1 MATAVRTG
9 ETHGAA
15 GAPCAWPALDSFE
28 ETARKA
34 RRALAG
40 AGLATEEFTAG
51 ASLEVRR
58 HPLTA
63 VGLATAAGVFTGCL
77 FGLAAGWYLTR
88 SK

>member
-9 ETHGAA
+9 ETPGSS
-15 GAPCAWPALDSFE
+15 GAPCAWPDLESFE

-34 RRALAG
+34 RRAIAGARHATEDFAAG
-40 AGLATEEFTAG
+40 AG
-51 ASLEVRR
+51 LEVRR

-63 VGLATAAGVFTGCL
+63 MGIATAAGIFTGCL

-88 SK
+88 RG